1 MAPPAASA
9 PALGPVLDGAAP
21 TRATLTVRPPQGSPL
36 HAAGEPELVFP
47 LNPTEYSVSKSVS
60 FAEIAVPGLDS
71 PTLQFVRGGARVL
84 KLDALVDAAEEPEPA
99 RRDVQ
104 KRWLDALE
112 SMTLRRSATHAPPV
126 MVFRWG
132 ANPSFTGVLESLSS
146 TYVLFDRDG
155 TPTRAK
161 VSLSLKEFLTAQEQ
175 QNASALGSPTVEKV
189 WTVRRG
195 DTLASI
201 AAAVYRDPGRWRVL
215 AAANALADPR
225 ALVPGTAL
233 TVPALIGGAGR

>member
-84 KLDALVDAAEEPEPA
+84 KLDALVDAAEEPVPA

-112 SMTLRRSATHAPPV
+112 SMTLRRS
-126 MVFRWG
+126 
-132 ANPSFTGVLESLSS
+132 
-146 TYVLFDRDG
+146 
-155 TPTRAK
+155 
-161 VSLSLKEFLTAQEQ
+161 
-175 QNASALGSPTVEKV
+175 
-189 WTVRRG
+189 
-195 DTLASI
+195 
-201 AAAVYRDPGRWRVL
+201 
-215 AAANALADPR
+215 
-225 ALVPGTAL
+225 
-233 TVPALIGGAGR
+233 